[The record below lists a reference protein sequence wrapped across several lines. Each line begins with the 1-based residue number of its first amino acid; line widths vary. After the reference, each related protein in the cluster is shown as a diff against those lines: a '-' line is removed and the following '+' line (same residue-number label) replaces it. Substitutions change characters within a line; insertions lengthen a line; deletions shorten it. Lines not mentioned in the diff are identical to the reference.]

1 MFIIGLFLKK
11 IYLKLIIL
19 KSRPPKTNAHF
30 HKASRSIVVWRELRI
45 SE

>member
-11 IYLKLIIL
+11 YIKEIL